1 MASRFF
7 GTSWAIFTSCLLSGG
22 VAVGAANAQAPADK
36 TAEPALKGP
45 SVGVRPDAKG
55 KRTGEFGQDAVAKKA
70 SAKAAAPAT
79 MAEFVKAIQ
88 TLRNAPTPEANRLTA
103 DEDAKIKAAL
113 AEQEQATKT
122 YLDAHRQEIDDL
134 RSKLSATDRAML
146 DEQLQRGGAIR
157 LNKVGFGGK
166 NAVLRK
172 KDKSAVHADATS
184 DTATLGKEDAAKTRA
199 RLVELYTGR
208 PKSQDAQ
215 TKILA
220 LLTPAQADLV
230 SEQLKNDAT
239 HGKHGHRKGAKGK

>member
-22 VAVGAANAQAPADK
+22 VAIGAANAQAPIDK

-55 KRTGEFGQDAVAKKA
+55 KGTGEFGPDAVAKKA
-70 SAKAAAPAT
+70 SAKAAAPVT
-79 MAEFVKAIQ
+79 MAEFVKAIE
-88 TLRNAPTPEANRLTA
+88 TLRNAPTSDANRLTA

-146 DEQLQRGGAIR
+146 DEQLQHGGAIR
-157 LNKVGFGGK
+157 LTKVGFGGK
-166 NAVLRK
+166 SAVLRK
-172 KDKSAVHADATS
+172 KDKGTPSADVTNG
-184 DTATLGKEDAAKTRA
+184 TATHGKEDTAKTRT
-199 RLVELYTGR
+199 RLVELYAGR
-208 PKSQDAQ
+208 PKPQDAQ

-220 LLTPAQADLV
+220 ILTPAQADLV
-230 SEQLKNDAT
+230 SEQLKHDAT
-239 HGKHGHRKGAKGK
+239 HGKRAHGKGAKGK

>member
-1 MASRFF
+1 
-7 GTSWAIFTSCLLSGG
+7 
-22 VAVGAANAQAPADK
+22 
-36 TAEPALKGP
+36 
-45 SVGVRPDAKG
+45 
-55 KRTGEFGQDAVAKKA
+55 
-70 SAKAAAPAT
+70 